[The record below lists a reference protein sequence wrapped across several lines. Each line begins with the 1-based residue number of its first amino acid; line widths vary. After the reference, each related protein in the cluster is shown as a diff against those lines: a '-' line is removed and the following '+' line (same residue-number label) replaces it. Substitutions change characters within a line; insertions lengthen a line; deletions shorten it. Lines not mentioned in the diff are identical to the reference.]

1 MCLRFGHLLSC
12 LLTGIVI
19 FEEGAHARLERPFSE
34 MSSSL
39 GVNYYC
45 PTVPPD
51 NAPYGRGLAL
61 VDLDNDLDAD
71 LVLLGASNHIV
82 GVYENDGGTFIDR
95 SATTAIPPLPTAS
108 GVVAFDYD
116 GDDDLD
122 LLVTQWNLPN
132 ILLRNDGNFLFM
144 NVSYETGLTYIGEST
159 GPAVADYDGD
169 GWVDLF
175 LTLYGEPNRLF
186 RNDSGQGFIDVTDSV
201 GLSGTYNSLQASFFD
216 FDLDG
221 DKDIY
226 VSNDQRTPTNTHEYN
241 RLFENVGGQFVEISE
256 ASGTDIRLLSMNV
269 GIGDLDRNG
278 YPDIYCTNGTVE
290 AINQYIPNML
300 LMNNGDQTFTR
311 EEAAA
316 GVDSYRFGWGG
327 QFFDFDNNGFL
338 DLYVCNQIGKNR
350 LYVNSGTWPLVD
362 MAPTYRVD
370 VTPDSRCVA
379 VADIDSDGDL
389 DMVVQVYNSTT
400 RVFINQEGNASTN
413 RYIRIVPVGLTPN
426 RHSIGAR
433 VELRTGNDWQS
444 TEIIAGST
452 YKTQSELVAHFGLG
466 TAQTADEIIVTWPDG
481 ATRRLLAINGNQQ
494 LQVLHPSLMGDANN
508 DGDVNLSDITS
519 FYQQVLNGAA
529 GPDISAID
537 FSGDGQLDSR
547 DIAGFVDRLL
557 Q

>member
-1 MCLRFGHLLSC
+1 MCRKHVF
-12 LLTGIVI
+12 VW
-19 FEEGAHARLERPFSE
+19 GALWWFVCSDMVARGGSSSFSE
-34 MSSSL
+34 MSSTL

-51 NAPYGRGLAL
+51 NTPYGRGLAL

-71 LVLLGASNHIV
+71 LVLLGAANNVV
-82 GVYENDGGTFIDR
+82 GVYENVGGTFIDR

-108 GVVAFDYD
+108 GVIAFDYD

-122 LLVTQWNLPN
+122 LLVTQWDLPN

-144 NVSYETGLTYIGEST
+144 NVSYEMGLTYVGKSS
-159 GPAVADYDGD
+159 GPTVADYDGD

-186 RNDSGQGFIDVTDSV
+186 RNDNGQGFIDVTDLV
-201 GLSGTYNSLQASFFD
+201 GISGTYNSLQASFFD

-226 VSNDQRTPTNTHEYN
+226 VSNDQRTPTDTHEYN
-241 RLFENVGGQFVEISE
+241 RLFENIGGQFVEISE

-290 AINQYIPNML
+290 VLNQYLPNML

-311 EEAAA
+311 AEVAA

-362 MAPTYRVD
+362 MASTYRVD
-370 VTPDSRCVA
+370 VMPDSRCVA

-389 DMVVQVYNSTT
+389 DMVVQVYNGNT
-400 RVFINQEGNASTN
+400 RIFINQEGNASPN
-413 RYIRIVPVGLTPN
+413 RFIRIVPVGIAPN

-433 VELRTGNDWQS
+433 IELRTGDDWQS
-444 TEIIAGST
+444 TELIAGST
-452 YKTQSELVAHFGLG
+452 YKTQGELVAHFGIGAALK
-466 TAQTADEIIVTWPDG
+466 ADEIIVTWPDG
-481 ATRRLLAINGNQQ
+481 ATRRLLDIAGNQQ
-494 LQVLHPSLMGDANN
+494 LQVLHSSMMGDANN
-508 DGDVNLSDITS
+508 DGTVNMDDLTP
-519 FYQQVLNGAA
+519 FYQRVLGGMS
-529 GPDISAID
+529 GPGVAAID
-537 FSGDGQLDSR
+537 FSGDGQLDGR